1 MALALTNKT
10 WVWEWVAYFVPYM
23 TDAGA
28 KKLVSAS
35 RNSEWAGSVDM
46 TTGKKLKFTKKK
58 VDAARKDK
66 VSGKLTSGDIDGHA
80 LMIMQSNGDWE
91 CISFMLPY
99 MTRGGIR
106 AVVSCYNSKH
116 GGKEKRQRIIT
127 DSDSVA

>member
-58 VDAARKDK
+58 VDVARKDK

-80 LMIMQSNGDWE
+80 LMIMQSNGD
-91 CISFMLPY
+91 
-99 MTRGGIR
+99 
-106 AVVSCYNSKH
+106 
-116 GGKEKRQRIIT
+116 
-127 DSDSVA
+127 